1 MARQAGQQFQLL
13 GRGLDDFALDF
24 QLVAVH
30 IEVQVVEVVDALVFF
45 LLDGGAAQHG
55 LDAGRDLFC
64 VKGLDD
70 IVISAQF
77 QAQHLVIR
85 LAFGGQ
91 HDDGGV
97 VLGTDFTADLPAVHH
112 RHHDVQQHQ
121 IGVQLVELSQGGRAV
136 MDHRYVVAF
145 LDQVQ
150 TEQFADIFIVIDDQ
164 NFLICHLGFLPKPP
178 GGSL

>member
-1 MARQAGQQFQLL
+1 MFYIS
-13 GRGLDDFALDF
+13 FVV
-24 QLVAVH
+24 VAFYR
-30 IEVQVVEVVDALVFF
+30 A
-45 LLDGGAAQHG
+45 
-55 LDAGRDLFC
+55 
-64 VKGLDD
+64 
-70 IVISAQF
+70 
-77 QAQHLVIR
+77 
-85 LAFGGQ
+85 
-91 HDDGGV
+91 GGV

-121 IGVQLVELSQGGRAV
+121 IGVQLVELGQGGRAV

-150 TEQFADIFIVIDDQ
+150 AEQFADIFIVIDDQ